1 MAKYLKYGSI
11 QSVSAKNPFGKISN
25 LGAALL
31 VFLAGALI
39 YHFVVNMRR
48 GK

>member
-1 MAKYLKYGSI
+1 MFMAKDSPLR
-11 QSVSAKNPFGKISN
+11 FGKLNN
-25 LGAALL
+25 LTAAVL
-31 VFLAGALI
+31 VFLAGALV

>member
-1 MAKYLKYGSI
+1 MSQALGKGSKWLGAG
-11 QSVSAKNPFGKISN
+11 SRGMSN
-25 LGAALL
+25 LTAAVL

>member
-1 MAKYLKYGSI
+1 MAEMYRWADLG
-11 QSVSAKNPFGKISN
+11 NPFGKISN
-25 LGAALL
+25 LGAAVL